1 VRECEP
7 AELACVYDCLIT
19 KLTSNLLPEFLPTPT
34 LLDMSE
40 KHESLPINL
49 VLCVLALTVGGG
61 GFAGL
66 ASLREEPAKREVETK
81 VFNVEVFEVQRV
93 NLQEVVK
100 GFGSVVA
107 EREVVYSAQV
117 SGEVASVSRRLKV
130 GEAVSGPEFF
140 PNDPVLETGSSQTEG
155 EVLLTIDP
163 EVYHER
169 LAQADH
175 SVEEALAEMQTLKQQ
190 EENNTRLLSTATR
203 NYNAAKA
210 DHERMER
217 LAKDGTVTQNQL
229 TLSQLEERRYEQAFI
244 EVDNQHSLFPAQR
257 QRLQKQHDRL
267 LTEKKLASID
277 VRRTEVRAPFSG
289 VLTEVHVEKGQY
301 VQPGTPLYRV
311 TQIDAVEIAIPL
323 HPLDFAKIAEL
334 VLAGEQPNVEL
345 AENEVASSRW
355 HGRVVRIS
363 PEADTATRTIDLFI
377 EVDNKDVAIPLLPG
391 SFVQAR
397 IEGPILNDVIVI
409 PRAAV
414 VGNSS
419 GSTRVFV
426 ERDGKAVEV
435 AIEVSRRLE
444 AQAFIRSG
452 LSPGDRVVMTNLDA
466 LANGSQIAVQATTT
480 PADSLRDGQT
490 LILRD

>member
-1 VRECEP
+1 MIDLLSEI
-7 AELACVYDCLIT
+7 L
-19 KLTSNLLPEFLPTPT
+19 LTHT
-34 LLDMSE
+34 LLAMSE
-40 KHESLPINL
+40 KHNSLSINL
-49 VLCVLALTVGGG
+49 ILCALALLVGGG

-66 ASLREEPAKREVETK
+66 AALREEPAKREVEAK

-107 EREVVYSAQV
+107 DREVVYSALV
-117 SGEVASVSRRLKV
+117 AGEVASVSPRLKV
-130 GEAVSGPEFF
+130 GEAVAGPEFF
-140 PNDPVLETGSSQTEG
+140 PNDPILETGSSQTEG

-169 LAQADH
+169 LSRADH
-175 SVEEALAEMQTLKQQ
+175 AVEEALAEMQTLKQQ
-190 EENNTRLLSTATR
+190 EQNNARLLETATR
-203 NYNAAKA
+203 NFNIAKA

-229 TLSQLEERRYEQAFI
+229 TVSQLEERRFEQAFI
-244 EVDNQHSLFPAQR
+244 EVDSQRLLFPTQR
-257 QRLQKQHDRL
+257 QRLQKQLDRL

-334 VLAGEQPNVEL
+334 VLAGEQPQVEL

-355 HGRVVRIS
+355 TGRVVRIS
-363 PEADTATRTIDLFI
+363 PEADTATRTIDVFV
-377 EVDNKDVAIPLLPG
+377 EVENTVEGKQVAVPLLPG

-397 IEGPILNDVIVI
+397 IKGPVVNDVIVV
-409 PRAAV
+409 PRSSIL
-414 VGNSS
+414 GNTP

-435 AIEVSRRLE
+435 PVEVSRRLE
-444 AQAFIRSG
+444 AQAFISSG
-452 LSPGDRVVMTNLDA
+452 LNPGDRVVMTNLDA
-466 LANGSQIAVQATTT
+466 LANGSQISVQATTT
-480 PADSLRDGQT
+480 PAESLRDGQT
-490 LILRD
+490 LILRE

>member
-1 VRECEP
+1 
-7 AELACVYDCLIT
+7 
-19 KLTSNLLPEFLPTPT
+19 
-34 LLDMSE
+34 MSE
-40 KHESLPINL
+40 KNTPLSLNL
-49 VLCVLALTVGGG
+49 IYCLLALLLGGG

-66 ASLREEPAKREVETK
+66 ASLREEPAKRDVETK
-81 VFNVEVFEVQRV
+81 IFNVEVYEVQRV
-93 NLQEVVK
+93 NLQEIVK

-117 SGEVASVSRRLKV
+117 AGEVVAVSRRLKV

-140 PNDPVLETGSSQTEG
+140 PNDPVLETESSQTKG
-155 EVLLTIDP
+155 EVLLAIDP

-169 LAQADH
+169 LTQADH
-175 SVEEALAEMQTLKQQ
+175 AVEEALAELQTQKQQ
-190 EENNTRLLSTATR
+190 EQNNTRLLQTATR
-203 NYNAAKA
+203 NFNTAKA

-257 QRLQKQHDRL
+257 QQIQKRLDRLQ
-267 LTEKKLASID
+267 TEKKLASID

-311 TQIDAVEIAIPL
+311 TQIDAVEIAVPL
-323 HPLDFAKIAEL
+323 HPLDFAKLAEL
-334 VLAGEQPNVEL
+334 VLAGEQPEVEL

-355 HGRVVRIS
+355 TGRVVRIS
-363 PEADTATRTIDLFI
+363 PEADTSTRTIAVFV
-377 EVDNKDVAIPLLPG
+377 EVANKDVAVPLLPG

-397 IEGPILNDVIVI
+397 IEGPILNDVMVI
-409 PRAAV
+409 PRAAII
-414 VGNSS
+414 GNAS
-419 GSTRVFV
+419 GTTRVFV

-435 AIEVSRRLE
+435 PVEVSRRLE
-444 AQAFIRSG
+444 AQAFISSG
-452 LSPGDRVVMTNLDA
+452 LTPGDRVVLTNLDA
-466 LANGSQIAVQATTT
+466 VSNGSHIAVQATTT
-480 PADSLRDGQT
+480 PAESLSDGQT
-490 LILRD
+490 LLLRE

>member
-1 VRECEP
+1 
-7 AELACVYDCLIT
+7 
-19 KLTSNLLPEFLPTPT
+19 
-34 LLDMSE
+34 MSE
-40 KHESLPINL
+40 KHDSLPINL

-66 ASLREEPAKREVETK
+66 ASLREEPAKRAVEEK
-81 VFNVEVFEVQRV
+81 VFNVEVYKTQRV

-117 SGEVASVSRRLKV
+117 SGEVASVSRRLKM

-140 PNDPVLETGSSQTEG
+140 PNDPILETGSSQTEG

-175 SVEEALAEMQTLKQQ
+175 AVEEALAEMQTLKQQ

-203 NYNAAKA
+203 NYNSAKE
-210 DHERMER
+210 DHARMER
-217 LAKDGTVTQNQL
+217 LAKDGTVTQNQV

-244 EVDNQHSLFPAQR
+244 EVENQHSLFPAQR
-257 QRLQKQHDRL
+257 LRLQKQLDRL
-267 LTEKKLASID
+267 QTEKKLASID

-334 VLAGEQPNVEL
+334 VLAGEQPKVEL

-355 HGRVVRIS
+355 NGRVVRIS
-363 PEADTATRTIDLFI
+363 PEADTATRTIDIFV
-377 EVDNKDVAIPLLPG
+377 EVENTIDGQQVAVPLLPG

-397 IEGPILNDVIVI
+397 IEGPVLNDVIVI
-409 PRAAV
+409 PRAAI
-414 VGNSS
+414 VGNAS

-435 AIEVSRRLE
+435 AVEVSRRLE
-444 AQAFIRSG
+444 AQAFISSG
-452 LSPGDRVVMTNLDA
+452 LEPGDRVIMTNLDA
-466 LANGSQIAVQATTT
+466 LSDGSAVAAQSTTS
-480 PADSLRDGQT
+480 PADTLKDGQT

>member
-1 VRECEP
+1 
-7 AELACVYDCLIT
+7 
-19 KLTSNLLPEFLPTPT
+19 
-34 LLDMSE
+34 MSE
-40 KHESLPINL
+40 KHDSLPINL
-49 VLCVLALTVGGG
+49 IFCVLALAVGGG

-107 EREVVYSAQV
+107 EREVVYSARV
-117 SGEVASVSRRLKV
+117 SGEVASVSPRLKV

-140 PNDPVLETGSSQTEG
+140 PNDPILESGSSQTEG

-175 SVEEALAEMQTLKQQ
+175 AVEEALAEMQTLKQQ
-190 EENNTRLLSTATR
+190 EENNTRLLTTATR
-203 NYNAAKA
+203 NYNSAKE
-210 DHERMER
+210 DHARMER
-217 LAKDGTVTQNQL
+217 LAKDGTVTQNQV

-257 QRLQKQHDRL
+257 QRLQKQLDRL
-267 LTEKKLASID
+267 QTEKKLASID

-323 HPLDFAKIAEL
+323 HPFDFAKIAEL
-334 VLAGEQPNVEL
+334 VLAGEQPKVEL

-355 HGRVVRIS
+355 NGRVVRIS
-363 PEADTATRTIDLFI
+363 PEADTATRTIDIFV
-377 EVDNKDVAIPLLPG
+377 EVENTVAGQQVAVPLLPG

-397 IEGPILNDVIVI
+397 IHGPVLNDVIVI
-409 PRAAV
+409 PRSAI
-414 VGNSS
+414 VGNAS

-435 AIEVSRRLE
+435 PVDVSRRLE

-452 LSPGDRVVMTNLDA
+452 LEPGDRVVMTNLDA
-466 LANGSQIAVQATTT
+466 LADGSEVMVQSTTT
-480 PADSLRDGQT
+480 PAESLRDGQT

>member
-1 VRECEP
+1 
-7 AELACVYDCLIT
+7 
-19 KLTSNLLPEFLPTPT
+19 
-34 LLDMSE
+34 MSE
-40 KHESLPINL
+40 KHDSLPMNL

-61 GFAGL
+61 GFVGL
-66 ASLREEPAKREVETK
+66 ASLREEPAKRVVETK

-93 NLQEVVK
+93 DLQEVVK

-117 SGEVASVSRRLKV
+117 SGEVASVSRRLKM

-140 PNDPVLETGSSQTEG
+140 PNDPILETGSSQTEG

-175 SVEEALAEMQTLKQQ
+175 AVEEALAEMQTLKQQ

-203 NYNAAKA
+203 NYNSAKE
-210 DHERMER
+210 DHARMER
-217 LAKDGTVTQNQL
+217 LAKDGTVTQNQV

-257 QRLQKQHDRL
+257 QRLQKQLDRL

-323 HPLDFAKIAEL
+323 HPLDFARIAEL
-334 VLAGEQPNVEL
+334 VLAGEQPKVEL

-355 HGRVVRIS
+355 TGRVVRIS
-363 PEADTATRTIDLFI
+363 PEADTETRTIDIFV
-377 EVDNKDVAIPLLPG
+377 EVENTVDGQQVAVPLLPG

-397 IEGPILNDVIVI
+397 IHGPVLNDVIVI
-409 PRAAV
+409 PRAAI
-414 VGNSS
+414 VGNAS

-435 AIEVSRRLE
+435 PVDVSRRLE

-452 LSPGDRVVMTNLDA
+452 LEAGDRVIMTNLDA
-466 LANGSQIAVQATTT
+466 LTDGSEIAAQSTTR
-480 PADSLRDGQT
+480 PAETLKDGQT

>member
-1 VRECEP
+1 M
-7 AELACVYDCLIT
+7 T
-19 KLTSNLLPEFLPTPT
+19 
-34 LLDMSE
+34 E
-40 KHESLPINL
+40 KHDSISINL
-49 VLCVLALTVGGG
+49 VLCVLALLVGGG

-66 ASLREEPAKREVETK
+66 ASLREEPGKRDVETK
-81 VFNVEVFEVQRV
+81 IFNVEVYEVQRV
-93 NLQEVVK
+93 NLQEIVK

-117 SGEVASVSRRLKV
+117 SGEVVSVSRRLKV
-130 GEAVSGPEFF
+130 GEAVSGSEFF
-140 PNDPVLETGSSQTEG
+140 PSDPVLETGSSQTEG
-155 EVLLTIDP
+155 EVLLAIDP

-169 LAQADH
+169 LTQTDH
-175 SVEEALAEMQTLKQQ
+175 AVEEALAELQTLKQQ
-190 EENNTRLLSTATR
+190 EQNNTRLLQTATR
-203 NYNAAKA
+203 NFNTAKA

-257 QRLQKQHDRL
+257 QQLQKRLDRL
-267 LTEKKLASID
+267 NTEKKLASID

-323 HPLDFAKIAEL
+323 HPLDFAKLAEL
-334 VLAGEQPNVEL
+334 VLAGEQPSVKF

-355 HGRVVRIS
+355 TGRVVRIS
-363 PEADTATRTIDLFI
+363 PEADTSTRTIDVFA
-377 EVDNKDVAIPLLPG
+377 EVENKVGDQLVAVPLLPG

-397 IEGPILNDVIVI
+397 IEGPVLPDVIVV
-409 PRAAV
+409 PRSAV
-414 VGNSS
+414 IGNTP

-435 AIEVSRRLE
+435 PVEVSRRLE
-444 AQAFIRSG
+444 AQAFISSG
-452 LSPGDRVVMTNLDA
+452 LTPGDRVIMTNLDA
-466 LANGSQIAVQATTT
+466 LADGSLIAVQSTTT
-480 PADSLRDGQT
+480 PVESLSDGQT
-490 LILRD
+490 LIIRE